1 MSLELS
7 KSNLSQLLISHDFN
21 DFFVSGDASEVF
33 LRKKR
38 EAGSVIAGSFVS
50 GRWRGDLMSNKKN
63 FECSGNP
70 VNQTRY
76 EVAVHCRHGAIR

>member
-33 LRKKR
+33 LRKK
-38 EAGSVIAGSFVS
+38 EKLVQSS
-50 GRWRGDLMSNKKN
+50 L
-63 FECSGNP
+63 
-70 VNQTRY
+70 
-76 EVAVHCRHGAIR
+76 EVLYPADGAAT